1 MANKIKK
8 NDTVTNNIQ
17 LVMGRN
23 IYSSDP
29 NSLQVVPA
37 NTELK
42 VWKVKRDGTLY
53 CSTVDR
59 NIYYGTITIKANDV
73 TKVEKPL
80 PTVNVGDIYVC
91 SWGYDQTNIDYYK
104 VVNVKNKTVNLVS
117 IGQNRNYTGTM
128 QGECVPDPSVTGN
141 KIYTKRMIDNG
152 NGSVSFKMTSYSW
165 AYKWSGKSN
174 HFTEWA

>member
-17 LVMGRN
+17 LVYG
-23 IYSSDP
+23 
-29 NSLQVVPA
+29 LEKLTVVPA

-42 VWKVKRDGTLY
+42 VWKVKRDGTIY

-59 NIYYGTITIKANDV
+59 NIYYGTITIKTTDV

-117 IGQNRNYTGTM
+117 IGQTRNYTGTM
-128 QGECVPDPSVTGN
+128 QGECVPDTNVEGN

-165 AYKWSGKSN
+165 AYKWNGKTN

>member
-8 NDTVTNNIQ
+8 NDIVTNNIQ
-17 LVMGRN
+17 LVYG
-23 IYSSDP
+23 IDK
-29 NSLQVVPA
+29 LTVVPA

-53 CSTVDR
+53 CGTTDR
-59 NIYYGTITIKANDV
+59 SIYYGTIIIKANDV

-104 VVNVKNKTVNLVS
+104 VTNVKNKTVNLVS

-152 NGSVSFKMTSYSW
+152 NNSVSFKMTSYSW
-165 AYKWSGKSN
+165 AYKWNGKTN

>member
-53 CSTVDR
+53 CSTTDR
-59 NIYYGTITIKANDV
+59 NIYYGTITLKANDV
-73 TKVEKPL
+73 TKVNKPL
-80 PTVNVGDIYVC
+80 PVVNVGDIYVC
-91 SWGYDQTNIDYYK
+91 SWGYDQTNIDFYMVVEVLKSSVK
-104 VVNVKNKTVNLVS
+104 VVS
-117 IGQNRNYTGTM
+117 IGEHRTYTGPM
-128 QGECVPDPSVTGN
+128 QGTCVPNINDKGTKVM
-141 KIYTKRMIDNG
+141 TKRINIF
-152 NGSVSFKMTSYSW
+152 NNKPSFKVASYAS
-165 AYKWSGKSN
+165 AYPYN
-174 HFTEWA
+174 NQPMCFTEWA